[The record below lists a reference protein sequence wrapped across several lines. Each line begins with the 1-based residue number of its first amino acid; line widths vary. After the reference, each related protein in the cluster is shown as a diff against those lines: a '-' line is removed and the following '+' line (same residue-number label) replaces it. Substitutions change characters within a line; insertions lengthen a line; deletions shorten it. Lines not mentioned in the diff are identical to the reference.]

1 MCDNYLCERNT
12 TQTKEN
18 EMNEP
23 DLLMQVGFLMMMVV
37 MLFGAHQIADMWDKR
52 GEK

>member
-1 MCDNYLCERNT
+1 MDTMVTEKRQCLMTNS
-12 TQTKEN
+12 
-18 EMNEP
+18 P